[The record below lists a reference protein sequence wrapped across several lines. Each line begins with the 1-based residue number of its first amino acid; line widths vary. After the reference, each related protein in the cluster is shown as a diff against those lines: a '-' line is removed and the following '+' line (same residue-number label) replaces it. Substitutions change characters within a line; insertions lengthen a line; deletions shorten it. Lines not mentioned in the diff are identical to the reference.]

1 MLVRLEMDGERM
13 SFLTFDVLPVWA
25 MLLSLS
31 AHLTAG
37 IVLGVLYFR
46 GLWWSA
52 RRFTGGGRAATTIA
66 LMLGRFALLGG
77 LLTLASLEG
86 ALPLL
91 VMTLGV
97 LIARSAVVRRVREV
111 AP

>member
-1 MLVRLEMDGERM
+1 MLVRLEMDGKRM
-13 SFLTFDVLPVWA
+13 NVLSIDVLPVWA
-25 MLLSLS
+25 MLVSLS
-31 AHLTAG
+31 AHLAAG

-46 GLWWSA
+46 SLWWTA
-52 RRFTGGGRAATTIA
+52 RQFAEGGRAATTIA
-66 LMLGRFALLGG
+66 LMLGRFALLAG

-97 LIARSAVVRRVREV
+97 LIARSAVVDRAWEL